1 MAESVRAVAAILIK
15 GLPMLVNSSSNASRH
30 KKSERNFSKEF
41 LGGLVG
47 FCLCFLPI
55 AWFAL
60 DDKYS
65 SHTSVIATV
74 DEWKLFHGGGHG
86 GGVGNYS
93 IKVTLPDGSKGS
105 ATAHPLGPEPPRT
118 GQKIHLVKIVS
129 ALGFTSYRWERPY
142 WTWDEATIK
151 ANK

>member
-1 MAESVRAVAAILIK
+1 
-15 GLPMLVNSSSNASRH
+15 MLVNSSSNASSN
-30 KKSERNFSKEF
+30 KKSERNLSKEF

-55 AWFAL
+55 AWFAFN
-60 DDKYS
+60 DKYS
-65 SHTSVIATV
+65 SYTSVIATV
-74 DEWKLFHGGGHG
+74 DEWQLFPGGGHG

-93 IKVTLPDGSKGS
+93 IKVTLPDGSKVS
-105 ATAHPLGPEPPRT
+105 ATAHPVGPEPPTT
-118 GQKIHLVKIVS
+118 GQKIHLLKIVS

-142 WTWDEATIK
+142 WTWDECTIK